1 VNDRPASG
9 SLQPLRVVIGL
20 HGTTRSVEAP
30 VQYRSAAD
38 EVTATGSLAI
48 DQSQFG
54 IVPFSIL
61 GGAIAVQDRVN
72 ITFQFIASRVR

>member
-1 VNDRPASG
+1 M
-9 SLQPLRVVIGL
+9 
-20 HGTTRSVEAP
+20 
-30 VQYRSAAD
+30 
-38 EVTATGSLAI
+38 TATGSLAI

-72 ITFQFIASRVR
+72 ITFQIVASRVR